1 MRNNF
6 AIAFGIG
13 IAVIALAVTG
23 VLFMQRGSRLELPGK
38 VLKVRTA
45 PLDEHSSVVVIDF
58 RVTNSSDVLFMVRSV
73 SVEMEDS
80 QGKNYVGSIAAD
92 MDVKPL
98 FEGVPLLGQKY
109 NATLLIR
116 QTIPPHTSTDRM
128 VAARFQAPDDML
140 QTRKRFIVRIEEMDR
155 TSFELSER

>member
-13 IAVIALAVTG
+13 IAVIALAVAG

-38 VLKVRTA
+38 VLKARTA
-45 PLDEHSSVVVIDF
+45 PLDENSSVVVIDF

-73 SVEMEDS
+73 SVEMEDN
-80 QGKNYVGSIAAD
+80 QGKNYVGAIAAD
-92 MDVKPL
+92 MDIKPL

-109 NATLLIR
+109 NATLLMR

-128 VAARFQAPDDML
+128 VAARFQAPEAML
-140 QTRKRFIVRIEEMDR
+140 EARKRFIVRIEEMDR